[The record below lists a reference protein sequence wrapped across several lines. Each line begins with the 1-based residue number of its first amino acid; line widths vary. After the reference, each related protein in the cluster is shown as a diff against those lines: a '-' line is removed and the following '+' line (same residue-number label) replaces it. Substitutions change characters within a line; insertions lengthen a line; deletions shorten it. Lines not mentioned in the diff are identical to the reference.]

1 MSNQENFPAAV
12 HLPGGNYFDDVRVD
26 IDQSHKLLDGRTF
39 SSTRRNP
46 GKLTS
51 TASYYFNAITQR
63 LRLNEFFM
71 VSGIRRQWFDEFFG
85 YWNSVL
91 GGQPLSFMDFFLLL
105 HDYRKRQQHTSEME
119 WSTPET
125 HVRNWQNPGAIYT
138 TFSLIRSATLCP
150 IIGRV
155 LWPHI
160 PRGARVLEYGCSLAP
175 FYNCYRNFFSYRN
188 CSWTLADLANFPFH
202 YAKYLYRN
210 DRGVI
215 LHTIEPERFDDPLPQ
230 GAMYDMAI
238 VVNVFEHLDEPL
250 RTSEYL
256 LSRISPGGLL
266 VFDYFE
272 SDSKGF
278 DTPRALEQRKAC
290 LRYLQSRLE
299 VVHGRIDPEE
309 DVGFTIARVKA
320 G

>member
-1 MSNQENFPAAV
+1 MRNQENFPAAF
-12 HLPGGNYFDDVRVD
+12 HLPGGNYFDDVRLD
-26 IDQSHKLLDGRTF
+26 IDQSHKLLEGRVF
-39 SSTRRNP
+39 PHVRRNP
-46 GKLTS
+46 GKLAS
-51 TASYYFNAITQR
+51 VASYYLNAVSQR
-63 LRLNEFFM
+63 LRLNEFLM
-71 VSGIRRQWFDEFFG
+71 TSGIRRQWFDEFFG
-85 YWNSVL
+85 YWSSVL
-91 GGQPLSFMDFFLLL
+91 GGRPLSLMDFFMLL

-138 TFSLIRSATLCP
+138 TFSLIRNATLRP

-160 PRGARVLEYGCSLAP
+160 PRDARVLEYGCSLAP

-210 DRGVI
+210 DRGVS
-215 LHTIEPERFDDPLPQ
+215 LHTIEPEKFDDPLPQ
-230 GAMYDMAI
+230 GATYDVAI
-238 VVNVFEHLDEPL
+238 VVNVFEHLDEPM
-250 RTSEYL
+250 RASEYL

-272 SDSKGF
+272 SDGKGF

-299 VVHGRIDPEE
+299 VMHGRIDPEE